1 MPFSAEPEEVPLLR
15 RALGVA
21 IAIQIAVVLVFVAIK
36 FTAAAMD
43 YLFPEPSDATDP
55 ERIVLCGR
63 VGKYRLYCGV
73 GDDFRGPT
81 EDPVRQWR

>member
-1 MPFSAEPEEVPLLR
+1 MSFSAEPEEVPLLR
-15 RALGVA
+15 RAFGFTLAVLLGTILAVA
-21 IAIQIAVVLVFVAIK
+21 AMRFVDG
-36 FTAAAMD
+36 AMD

-81 EDPVRQWR
+81 EDPIRQWK